1 MKKLILLWLAVFL
14 IQNTSVAQV
23 IIRNDSLEFKKSS
36 ILNGLRKAEFQDLDQ
51 SQPLM
56 LDGESIPVYTADF
69 VLLKGDDFNK
79 AMMSANFIPEPYVD
93 NDKVVKLFLL
103 RIASEQE
110 KSQMIQ
116 YQEEGSLNNEFIGK
130 PALPFSVTDL
140 LGNAYSIDKL
150 KGKLIVIYFWFV
162 ECKPCIMEMPDLNKL
177 VEKYKNANV
186 VFLGFANS
194 NKDKVQRFLKASP
207 FHYHIIC
214 DAQDVAAKY
223 KIVSYPTHM
232 IIDKN
237 LNVAYASSGLNPT
250 TISDIDKMIE
260 GLIK

>member
-1 MKKLILLWLAVFL
+1 
-14 IQNTSVAQV
+14 
-23 IIRNDSLEFKKSS
+23 
-36 ILNGLRKAEFQDLDQ
+36 
-51 SQPLM
+51 M

-150 KGKLIVIYFWFV
+150 KGKLIVINFWFV

-177 VEKYKNANV
+177 VEKYKKGTKPESDASQEEVATIQSLLFETINQTKSDFNAGIFKNYQEFTSASGFTMRNV
-186 VFLGFANS
+186 GDALAFNY
-194 NKDKVQRFLKASP
+194 
-207 FHYHIIC
+207 YH
-214 DAQDVAAKY
+214 
-223 KIVSYPTHM
+223 
-232 IIDKN
+232 
-237 LNVAYASSGLNPT
+237 
-250 TISDIDKMIE
+250 E
-260 GLIK
+260 GMHIGMMMSIRKFI